1 MTLGEFVNGKMQEQG
16 LNQADLAR
24 KTGFSTA
31 YVNMI
36 CNGKV
41 KQPMLDKAKIICDAL
56 GCTIDEL
63 AVAMYGN
70 GA

>member
-41 KQPMLDKAKIICDAL
+41 K
-56 GCTIDEL
+56 
-63 AVAMYGN
+63 
-70 GA
+70 